1 MEIVKTVTLSLS
13 ALLLLF
19 VGLMRLSNPVKSYL
33 KNSGITLTNDVDLL
47 NEMRGVSAVM
57 LCGGIIAGLGII
69 VPELTFTSHVVA
81 VLIFLGFALGR
92 LISMG
97 VDRKPN
103 KQIIQGIVFE
113 LVLGAANAFCLVNVL
128 L

>member
-19 VGLMRLSNPVKSYL
+19 VGLMRLSNPVKAYL